1 MKKIISTETLPR
13 RISSQFLLIKKKK
26 IEFHSKL
33 GQFRKNL

>member
-13 RISSQFLLIKKKK
+13 RISSQFLLIKKK